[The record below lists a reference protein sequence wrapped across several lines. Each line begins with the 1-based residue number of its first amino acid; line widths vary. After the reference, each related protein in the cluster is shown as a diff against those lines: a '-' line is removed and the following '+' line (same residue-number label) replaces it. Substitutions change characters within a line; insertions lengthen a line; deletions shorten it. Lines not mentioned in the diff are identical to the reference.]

1 MHLFVDARKLK
12 HGGIGRYIE
21 NLILGLSSD
30 ESIKL
35 SILCCDLEDAE
46 FLKKICKPSM
56 AIDFI
61 FDNAKQYSFRE
72 YFVLPLKFKNL
83 LKNCDWYI
91 APHYTLPY
99 FISCKK
105 AVVVHDCIHVTYP
118 ESFLHKVIG
127 KKLIQSAL
135 RRANKVF
142 TVSENSRDNLSREFK
157 FPKDEILL
165 SPNSLLPN
173 FLNEQALDS
182 TELSNVTKI
191 LFVSADKPHK
201 RIELFLNF
209 LALLKGAKFNFQAVI
224 LSKLSMQTKE
234 VVVRNGLQD
243 VVEVLGGLNNQ
254 ELLDLYKSSDYLV
267 TTSVEEG
274 FCLPILEAM
283 SLGLAVI
290 APRVRYSEELLEDAG
305 WYFES
310 GSASDLFRVFVDAFR
325 DMSKRKAKC
334 LAGVDRSKQFN
345 LDLSTG
351 RFIEALKLAV

>member
-21 NLILGLSSD
+21 NLLVGLSKD
-30 ESIKL
+30 KSIKL
-35 SILCCDLEDAE
+35 SVLCDNSDDSE
-46 FLKKICKPSM
+46 FVRLICGPS
-56 AIDFI
+56 AVIDFF
-61 FDNAKQYSFRE
+61 FDQAKQYSPRE
-72 YFVLPLKFKNL
+72 YFTLPFKLKDI
-83 LKNCDWYI
+83 LKKSDWYI

-99 FISCKK
+99 FIPCKK

-118 ESFLHKVIG
+118 ESFLHKFIG

-135 RRANKVF
+135 RRADKVF
-142 TVSENSRDNLSREFK
+142 TVSENSRDNISKEFK
-157 FPKDEILL
+157 FPKDKISL

-173 FLNEQALDS
+173 FLNEQALGS
-182 TELSNVTKI
+182 TEQSNVTKI

-209 LALLKGAKFNFQAVI
+209 LALLKGAKFNFHAVI

-234 VVVRNGLQD
+234 VVARNGLQN
-243 VVEVLGGLNNQ
+243 VVEVLDGLNNH
-254 ELLDLYKSSDYLV
+254 ELLDLYKSSNYLV
-267 TTSVEEG
+267 STSVEEG

-325 DMSKRKAKC
+325 DYSRRKAKC
-334 LAGVDRSKQFN
+334 LVGFDRSKQFN
-345 LDLSTG
+345 LELNSGKFLEDL
-351 RFIEALKLAV
+351 RVAI